1 MSEEQLKE
9 LAAIIEAGPDL
20 AEHGV
25 VRYRLCGLC
34 ALAEQRFGESYQES
48 SMAKLIKKLGFRRM
62 SARPQHPKSD
72 PDLQAAYKKNSKAWS
87 RKRSVTE
94 PLDAR

>member
-1 MSEEQLKE
+1 MV
-9 LAAIIEAGPDL
+9 G
-20 AEHGV
+20 
-25 VRYRLCGLC
+25 YRLCDLC
-34 ALAEQRFGESYQES
+34 ALVEQRFGVSYQES
-48 SMAKLIKKLGFRRM
+48 SMAKLIKTLGFRRM

-87 RKRSVTE
+87 KTRLATA